1 MKKLILTTLIALILS
16 VIPTSAEH
24 RHRTALPQLEE
35 GFNWNEVPVIC
46 GSHEAIMDKMER
58 LNMNLLHAS
67 FGKKGANPDG
77 DVVFMVLYYANQQGT
92 STAAVLTMPNDP
104 TACLLFVTFDVTL
117 APEKKQNF

>member
-16 VIPTSAEH
+16 IIPTSADH
-24 RHRTALPQLEE
+24 RPALPQLEE

-46 GSHEAIMDKMER
+46 GTHEAIMQKMER

>member
-16 VIPTSAEH
+16 IIPTSADH
-24 RHRTALPQLEE
+24 RPALPQLEE

-46 GSHEAIMDKMER
+46 GTHEAIMQKMER

-67 FGKKGANPDG
+67 FGKTGANPDG

-92 STAAVLTMPNDP
+92 TTAAVLTMPNDP